1 MATEAA
7 PLAASLRQL
16 QQTPIDSVLQVID
29 QGLIHLPTY
38 RELYYRWERQHWQ
51 AHEIDFTPDILQWR
65 QLDEDMQLD
74 FIRLAASFFQGE
86 ASVTDALAPYV
97 IAMPNEEMRFYVTT
111 QLVDE
116 ARHTIFFDRFFR
128 EVLQVDEGSVEEM
141 LQFAQQFMNMSQQ
154 TILVDMLADM
164 ATRLANDPHDLTLL
178 VEGVTLYHI
187 VLEGTMALAGQR
199 QMLEQ
204 CRKKNLFPAFRGG
217 FTAVARDESR
227 HVIFGV
233 KVLRD
238 LTQEN
243 PAYARVVQEA
253 IQTYAP
259 IALDALAPAEA
270 FIPTMLARHEDP
282 WEAQRY
288 GQESLRKKLKVIG
301 LNIEVP
307 PLTAPSAPAF

>member
-243 PAYARVVQEA
+243 HAYARVVQEA

-307 PLTAPSAPAF
+307 HLTAPSMPTL